1 MDYKKFRDVNA
12 WIFLAGSVISAVLSI
27 VMMFLPEENA
37 SMSIFPWVL
46 ASVIVNLRIFGMTLR
61 NDYNQE
67 EYAKSISESA
77 QNGNAKAVAA
87 VTLVSICLTAV
98 LMIVKL
104 FIKIFV
110 H

>member
-12 WIFLAGSVISAVLSI
+12 WIMLIGAVISAALSI
-27 VMMFLPEENA
+27 VMMFFPEENA
-37 SMSIFPWVL
+37 STSIFPWL
-46 ASVIVNLRIFGMTLR
+46 ISSVIVNLRTFGMTLR
-61 NDYNQE
+61 NDYSQE

-77 QNGNAKAVAA
+77 QNGNAKAAAA

-98 LMIVKL
+98 LMIVKI